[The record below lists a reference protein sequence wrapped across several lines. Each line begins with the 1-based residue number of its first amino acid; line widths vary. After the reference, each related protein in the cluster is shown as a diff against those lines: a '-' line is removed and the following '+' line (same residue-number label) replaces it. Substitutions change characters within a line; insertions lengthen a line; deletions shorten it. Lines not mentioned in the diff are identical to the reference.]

1 MANLEPITITKSINN
16 TKTIDIDVVIDNAS
30 EITVELEQPTPYA
43 TKEELK
49 AAYKEQLK
57 AEKVAA
63 AKEKKENAA
72 AAKKAL
78 KENQAKILKA
88 IQDSG
93 KTPEEILELIK
104 Q

>member
-1 MANLEPITITKSINN
+1 MPRGVKREVVYTGKALKLHEKIQKLET
-16 TKTIDIDVVIDNAS
+16 DLRA
-30 EITVELEQPTPYA
+30 A
-43 TKEELK
+43 KEELK
-49 AAYKEQLK
+49 VAYKEQLK